1 MVLNISIYYFSLF
14 SILINSGYWHIL
26 KFLPEMSFYRWI
38 SISLYFYLYI
48 FISEFNFNLS
58 LKASFHHLPASLYFL
73 AIILNKSIFQML
85 NKQLDDILI
94 DLWNTIDYQSGTIWV
109 MYSYNLMYTGP
120 VFYLLSLSSI
130 HSPLQNI
137 KLLPGV
143 WSLCDSHAISWPL
156 KFISVILISRYIPL
170 LCV

>member
-1 MVLNISIYYFSLF
+1 
-14 SILINSGYWHIL
+14 
-26 KFLPEMSFYRWI
+26 MSQNFIQSYKDSRAWDFTADFHPLWRWSTGAVVI
-38 SISLYFYLYI
+38 TQNPSHSCHQL
-48 FISEFNFNLS
+48 EFQFELS

-143 WSLCDSHAISWPL
+143 WSLYDSHAISWPL